1 MQTRLRSSLLFMTLA
16 AGACSDLEPPDIQGV
31 SYLNGQGGAYSL
43 PMSTGG
49 KASASTGGTGAK
61 SPQPRPTNV
70 AGGGS
75 SSAEAAGGSGAG
87 ESAVPNA
94 VAGRFS
100 VNPGVKADSDYPIM
114 VRNLEPTAAGAG
126 AGGAGGAAADTGGDG
141 GGIAGGAGG
150 AEPEE
155 EPPPACRFSAYV
167 EGTKNLKAL
176 AVACSDVAKV
186 DDCVIENHAN
196 GAPKANRN
204 LSLSGVIDPAAPR
217 VICSP
222 ELAEVEPRC
231 DLTASLVFNGNDALV
246 LTCKNVVI
254 DSFGQLGAVE
264 PPGDAGW
271 GAPVTTTT
279 DISLSRLCD
288 SASDTDVHDEFDP
301 TSAWVALGTDVT
313 SALGW
318 PCTAPTARPAEPEAP

>member
-16 AGACSDLEPPDIQGV
+16 AGACSDLEPPDIPGG

-75 SSAEAAGGSGAG
+75 SSTEAGSSGAG
-87 ESAVPNA
+87 ESALPNA

-100 VNPGVKADSDYPIM
+100 VTPAVKTDSDYPIM
-114 VRNLEPTAAGAG
+114 IRNLEPAAAGAG
-126 AGGAGGAAADTGGDG
+126 EGGAGGAAADNGGDG
-141 GGIAGGAGG
+141 GGIAGGTGG

-176 AVACSDVAKV
+176 AVACRDVAKV
-186 DDCVIENHAN
+186 DACVIENHAN

-204 LSLSGVIDPAAPR
+204 LSLSGVIEPTAPR
-217 VICSP
+217 VVCSP

-246 LTCKNVVI
+246 LTCKNVVL

-271 GAPVTTTT
+271 GAPGTTTT

-288 SASDTDVHDEFDP
+288 SASDTDLHDEFDP

-313 SALGW
+313 SALGA
-318 PCTAPTARPAEPEAP
+318 PCTAQAAPPSETKAP